1 MLYHAVLLLS
11 QLPKDAISLLRK
23 MLELN
28 PEKRITAIDAL
39 FVSVN
44 PLPTCLHAIHCLNQG
59 RGSSSQLRPLWELA
73 QVLQIVQQ

>member
-44 PLPTCLHAIHCLNQG
+44 PPCLPIRMHGFAT
-59 RGSSSQLRPLWELA
+59 SSSSSSHLWVLRELP
-73 QVLQIVQQ
+73 